1 MAEETI
7 EKWLQLSLNMEP
19 SGMWQPLHEIEAPDE
34 GGEEV
39 DVEAFDGAFVI
50 GAAGGAGDA

>member
-1 MAEETI
+1 
-7 EKWLQLSLNMEP
+7 
-19 SGMWQPLHEIEAPDE
+19 MWQPLHEIEAPDE

-39 DVEAFDGAFVI
+39 DVEAFDGAIVI